1 MTLTIAFAAAF
12 LITLVLLVR
21 SLFRQAG
28 VQDAIKQTTE
38 EAASQLHLW
47 EEFGE
52 HLDEGVA
59 LVSPDGTIQ
68 YVNRAF
74 AELAGWQG
82 RSARSQK
89 LSAVLELQEDGK
101 RVTPD
106 EKKRK
111 ATVQSRDG
119 TGTPVYA
126 TKRKLHQPAGFE
138 VVILIDAS
146 AEDAEKTL
154 RRRLVNLSS
163 FELRAPITAIKGYAD
178 LLLSGDDGKLGKDAS
193 SKVRTILESSDKLL
207 RIIENMAQVE
217 VLSEKKSTAA
227 KERIKAAALAL
238 ACEEPLQ
245 RVAAESGRRLALDSA
260 LPGGEVEA
268 AKADV
273 ERLLGMV
280 VNTAARTGKPKST
293 VTMRV
298 EENDGEIDFRIENEG
313 APLARDQQR
322 NVFDYVGA
330 QGFEEGIG
338 YYIAQ
343 QVISAH
349 RARFSMSQTAAG
361 NAFVLS
367 LPRASQ
373 RPAESKGTAKQADAP
388 KKGAAKKIDIS
399 KK

>member
-1 MTLTIAFAAAF
+1 MTLTIVFAAAF

-38 EAASQLHLW
+38 QAASQLHLW

-52 HLDEGVA
+52 HLEEGVA

-82 RSARSQK
+82 RSARSQQ
-89 LSAVLELQEDGK
+89 LEAVLDLRDGDK
-101 RVTPD
+101 RVTAN

-111 ATVQSRDG
+111 TTVRSRDG
-119 TGTPVYA
+119 GGTPAYV
-126 TKRKLHQPAGFE
+126 TKRKLRQPDGFE
-138 VVILIDAS
+138 VVILIDAT
-146 AEDAEKTL
+146 AEEAEKAL

-178 LLLSGDDGKLGKDAS
+178 LLLSDDAGKLGKDAS

-217 VLSEKKSTAA
+217 VLSEKKSTVA
-227 KERIKAAALAL
+227 KERVKIAVMARDCAA
-238 ACEEPLQ
+238 PLQ
-245 RVAAESGRRLALDSA
+245 KVSAESGRKFALDPA
-260 LPGGEVEA
+260 LPDVEIEVA
-268 AKADV
+268 RTDI
-273 ERLLGMV
+273 ERLLGMI
-280 VNTAARTGKPKST
+280 VNTAARTAKPKST
-293 VTMRV
+293 VNMRV
-298 EENDGEIDFRIENEG
+298 DGDGNEINFRIENEG
-313 APLARDQQR
+313 PPLARDQQR
-322 NVFDYVGA
+322 NIFDYVGA

-338 YYIAQ
+338 YYVAQ
-343 QVISAH
+343 QIISAH
-349 RARFSMSQTAAG
+349 QARFSVSQTSSG

-367 LPRASQ
+367 LPRAGK
-373 RPAESKGTAKQADAP
+373 RADAP
-388 KKGAAKKIDIS
+388 KKRAGKRADIT
-399 KK
+399 K